1 MESYVLHWNDESY
14 RLGVSI
20 GLAIFKTHRHSLNG
34 ILAAAD
40 AACYQ
45 AKRNGSSGAHIQEI
59 ELD

>member
-1 MESYVLHWNDESY
+1 MESYVLHWNGETF

-20 GLAIFKTHRHSLNG
+20 GLALFKTRNHSLNA

-45 AKRNGSSGAHIQEI
+45 AKRNGSDGPRIQEVA
-59 ELD
+59 LD